1 MKPLQPLKQ
10 ADRRS
15 IGWRVLVLI
24 SGSILGGAEPVL
36 AQIRPDATLP
46 NRSATRTQGNRVVI
60 TGGTRSGD
68 TLFHSFRN
76 FSIRRGRTASFRSI
90 DPQVE
95 RIITRVTGSA
105 ASRIEGTIEALQA
118 DGRVSGAD
126 FWLINPNGI
135 RFGSGAA
142 LNLGGSFIATTAER
156 LRFADGV
163 EFDAID
169 PVAPQL
175 SISVPVG
182 LQFGPNPAPIRNA
195 SIAPLRDASGT
206 VILDPLSNQ
215 PFFGG
220 LQVPQGRTLALI
232 GGDLTF
238 MGGVVTVPGGRV
250 ELGSVGGGQ
259 VNLTRTERGWRIGY
273 PDPQSG
279 QAIRF
284 EGASLDVSDQGSG
297 SLRIWG
303 RSVLLTDESF
313 WVADTQGDRDGGQ
326 IRVRAT
332 DLTLD
337 NLSLIGS
344 QTEGAGRTADIRLD
358 IDRLRL
364 TDGAFVAINTYGT
377 GAGGNLIVNAR
388 ESIELSGGVPN
399 SKFWEASGLFNQV
412 SAPDAPQ
419 VTGQGGN
426 MSLTARSLR
435 VLEGAQINASTFAVG
450 DAGSIQIRAR
460 QVDLDGVALDRGELF
475 TTGPR
480 RLPIGSG
487 IFAGTDRTASGN
499 GGFLRLDTD
508 RLRIRNGAVLQ
519 TTTFGSGDAGEMVIR
534 ATESIE
540 VSGTDLANRFPS
552 SLIAASGGIPEV
564 LAEGVATASG
574 RGGTLRLQTNALR
587 VTDGGTIAVGSL
599 NPNEQVAKGGGTA
612 ALQADSIELA
622 NQGRI
627 LTATASGDGGNMSV
641 NVGERLTLRQNSQ
654 ISTSAGS
661 DRAGGDGGNIAIA
674 ADYILAALAE
684 NSDITANAYT
694 GSGGNITITAN
705 GIFGITARDRLTAQS
720 DITAS
725 SALGVNGTIQ
735 INAPDVDPSRGLTA
749 LPTTIVSAQLD
760 QRCQPERDPA
770 TSRFV
775 ATGRG
780 GLLPAPDRIE
790 AGPAI
795 WQDLRLPANRSPA
808 DASAHSEPRSEPR
821 SMLALDPPGSPLVEA
836 QGWMIGATG
845 DVMLTA
851 QAPTVTPYGS
861 WQSPASCD
869 RQVSRE

>member
-1 MKPLQPLKQ
+1 MKQSKQ

-15 IGWRVLVLI
+15 IGWLTLVL
-24 SGSILGGAEPVL
+24 SSAMLAGAEPTL
-36 AQIRPDATLP
+36 GQIRPDATLP
-46 NRSATRTQGNRVVI
+46 NRSAARTQGNRVVI
-60 TGGTRSGD
+60 TGGTRSGE
-68 TLFHSFRN
+68 TLFHSFRD

-95 RIITRVTGSA
+95 RIMTRVTGSA
-105 ASRIEGTIEALQA
+105 ASRIEGRIEALQA

-135 RFGSGAA
+135 WFGSNAA

-163 EFDAID
+163 ELSAID

-195 SIAPLRDASGT
+195 SIAPLRDAAGR
-206 VILDPLSNQ
+206 VVLDPGSNQ

-220 LQVPQGRTLALI
+220 LQLPQGRTLALI

-238 MGGVVTVPGGRV
+238 AGGVVTVPGGRV
-250 ELGSVGGGQ
+250 ELGSVGSGGR
-259 VNLTRTERGWRIGY
+259 VDLTRTDRGWRVSY
-273 PDPQSG
+273 PDPQFG

-297 SLRIWG
+297 NMQIWG

-313 WVADTQGDRDGGQ
+313 LVADTRGDRDGGQ

-344 QTEGAGRTADIRLD
+344 QTEEAGRTADIRLD
-358 IDRLRL
+358 VDRLRL

-388 ESIELSGGVPN
+388 ESIELSGGIPN
-399 SKFWEASGLFNQV
+399 GEFWEASGLFNQV

-426 MSLTARSLR
+426 MNLTTRSLR

-460 QVDLDGVALDRGELF
+460 QVDLDGVALERGELF

-499 GGFLRLDTD
+499 GGSLRLDTD

-574 RGGTLRLQTNALR
+574 RGGTLRLQTSALR

-612 ALQADSIELA
+612 TLQADSIELA

-749 LPTTIVSAQLD
+749 LPTTIVNAHLD

-795 WQDLRLPANRSPA
+795 WQDLRLPTDRSPA
-808 DASAHSEPRSEPR
+808 DAAARSEQR
-821 SMLALDPPGSPLVEA
+821 WVLALDPPGSPLVEA

-845 DVMLTA
+845 DIVLTA

-869 RQVSRE
+869 HRVSRE